1 MEWYGL
7 EEFPQA
13 LCTQCGWDSRDGC
26 PVDPEPGL
34 PGRRAQGPLYEN
46 NMRGAGIVENGHI
59 GRAEF
64 RELMRRLGMG
74 DYSDE
79 IHADAAT
86 FVGKPSNLERC
97 PQIKLHP
104 AEADPAPPRPAA
116 ELFTPQNLLVAAL
129 AAELALEWA
138 QIQIVN
144 ANFATGA
151 WFNNAAELAACQRPQ
166 DHKEEEGEAGLAQP
180 KPAPAKPEPNLGP
193 TVSPAGEVGPPE
205 ADDALRLGFRLLREA
220 PAPPELAEAEAEAA
234 PEAAAPAAT

>member
-34 PGRRAQGPLYEN
+34 PGRGAQGPLYEN

-86 FVGKPSNLERC
+86 FDDIERDKK
-97 PQIKLHP
+97 IKT
-104 AEADPAPPRPAA
+104 EAQLSLIGGTMGLLTGFSIISGI
-116 ELFTPQNLLVAAL
+116 EIIFFLFRSSTTSKINRS
-129 AAELALEWA
+129 ES
-138 QIQIVN
+138 
-144 ANFATGA
+144 
-151 WFNNAAELAACQRPQ
+151 
-166 DHKEEEGEAGLAQP
+166 
-180 KPAPAKPEPNLGP
+180 
-193 TVSPAGEVGPPE
+193 SP
-205 ADDALRLGFRLLREA
+205 LF
-220 PAPPELAEAEAEAA
+220 
-234 PEAAAPAAT
+234 

>member
-34 PGRRAQGPLYEN
+34 SGRGAQGPLYEN

-86 FVGKPSNLERC
+86 FVGKPSNLERY
-97 PQIKLHP
+97 PHIKLHP

-116 ELFTPQNLLVAAL
+116 ELFTPQNLLAAAL

-166 DHKEEEGEAGLAQP
+166 DHKEEKGDAGLAQPQPQPQPAPGPEP
-180 KPAPAKPEPNLGP
+180 KPAPAKPEPEP
-193 TVSPAGEVGPPE
+193 EVEPE
-205 ADDALRLGFRLLREA
+205 AEPEA
-220 PAPPELAEAEAEAA
+220 KAEAA
-234 PEAAAPAAT
+234 PEAAAPAATSL